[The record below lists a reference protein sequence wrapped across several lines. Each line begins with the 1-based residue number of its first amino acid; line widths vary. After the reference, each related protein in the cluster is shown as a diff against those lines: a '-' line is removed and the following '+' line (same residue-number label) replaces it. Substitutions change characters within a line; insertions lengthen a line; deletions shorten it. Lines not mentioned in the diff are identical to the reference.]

1 MFNTY
6 NIKSIIKNTSSL
18 ASFAYST
25 VLGWYYY
32 GEKVIE
38 YIFKERAVKPYRILF
53 TLMVLVG
60 ARIKLDIVWTFAD
73 IMNGLMAFPNL
84 VGLHGLSKVVVEE
97 TKKYL
102 ELEISRK

>member
-53 TLMVLVG
+53 TVVVLAG
-60 ARIKLDIVWTFAD
+60 AVVKLDLVWTFAD

-84 VGLHGLSKVVVEE
+84 VGPLGLSRVVVEE

-102 ELEISRK
+102 ELEISGK